1 MHAQPPLWYEGSGT
15 TDWRYFLAD
24 ELGSIVDISG
34 NSGAGLATF
43 KYSPDGES
51 ANGANSVFRRLATI
65 SRARFLTVRRRF
77 RICR

>member
-1 MHAQPPLWYEGSGT
+1 ML
-15 TDWRYFLAD
+15 DRRYFLAD
-24 ELGSIVDISG
+24 DLGSIVDNSGNSG